1 MIQNKKELKEY
12 LAYEKALYFGG
23 GNGSYLRAWLLRSKF
38 TGFGSICGRSG
49 MRNIIKTEFPA
60 ERIPGR

>member
-1 MIQNKKELKEY
+1 MIRNKKELKEY

-38 TGFGSICGRSG
+38 YRIWQYCGHSG
-49 MRNIIKTEFPA
+49 MRNIIKTEYPA
-60 ERIPGR
+60 KRIPGR